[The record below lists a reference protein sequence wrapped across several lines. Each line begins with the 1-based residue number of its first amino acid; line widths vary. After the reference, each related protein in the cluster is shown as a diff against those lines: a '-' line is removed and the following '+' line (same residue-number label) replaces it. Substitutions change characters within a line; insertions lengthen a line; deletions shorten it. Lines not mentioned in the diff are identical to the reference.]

1 MKEIDFIR
9 LYSKKN
15 KTKNLKISKQ
25 KIRLIWE
32 SIYEAINTDGSLTL
46 LNMGM
51 FEKKELKPRKIYIPV
66 NGKIS
71 VSKPKS
77 VIKLKAGKGWIKM
90 INENSDSYE

>member
-32 SIYEAINTDGSLTL
+32 SIYEAIDIDGSLTL

-77 VIKLKAGKGWIKM
+77 VIKFKAGKGWIKL
-90 INENSDSYE
+90 INESSDSYE

>member
-32 SIYEAINTDGSLTL
+32 SIYEAIDTDGSLTL

-77 VIKLKAGKGWIKM
+77 VIKFKAGKGWIKM

>member
-77 VIKLKAGKGWIKM
+77 VIKFKAGKGWIKM